1 MSGGDEH
8 GHPRTVQAEDRLGDP
23 ERLAL
28 VRTLLRED
36 APLRGALDHVTEVV
50 ATALEAPVAL
60 VSIVDDRRQSFL
72 SCVGLPSAVAS
83 GTPISH
89 SFCQHVVDRDAPL
102 IVGDARE
109 DPLVADNPS
118 VDELNVI
125 AYAGIPLRVH
135 GQVVGSLCAIDH
147 VPREWAALEI
157 ETLRTTAGLVE
168 YLIGTR
174 TALVSRTTEAERAA
188 DLATRMQQALLAQPD
203 PGTFRVD
210 LTYQA
215 GSRRLLLGG
224 DFVATRLA
232 GDGSLDFVI
241 GDVSGHGPEAAALAV
256 EIRASWH
263 ALRTYGISIPDLF
276 QSLDRIVSATEFMVT
291 MLVGN
296 LEAGG
301 RLTIGTAGHPPP
313 LLVGPEGARELDL
326 PPQAL
331 LGVAGHG
338 SSAWSTVTT
347 ELGSSTLFAYTDGLV
362 EGRADPAPERYG
374 VERLL
379 TAIRAHGP
387 VPAALIEQASHAHGG
402 PLPDDVAI
410 LLIGCGAPRA

>member
-1 MSGGDEH
+1 MSS
-8 GHPRTVQAEDRLGDP
+8 AEQHRRIDDPDRLD
-23 ERLAL
+23 L
-28 VRTLLRED
+28 VRQLLRED
-36 APLRGALDHVTEVV
+36 APLRGALDRITEVV
-50 ATALEAPVAL
+50 STALRAPVAL

-72 SCVGLPSAVAS
+72 SCVGLPPAIAS

-109 DPLVADNPS
+109 DVLVADNPS
-118 VDELNVI
+118 VAELKVI
-125 AYAGIPLRVH
+125 AYAGIPLRVDGH
-135 GQVVGSLCAIDH
+135 VVGSLCAIDH

-157 ETLRTTAGLVE
+157 DTLRATAALVE
-168 YLIGTR
+168 YLVGTR
-174 TALVSRTTEAERAA
+174 TAHVSRSAEAARAA

-276 QSLDRIVSATEFMVT
+276 QSLDRIVSATEFVVT

-313 LLVGPEGARELDL
+313 LVVGPDGARELDL
-326 PPQAL
+326 PPQSL

-338 SSAWSTVTT
+338 GSVWRTVTAD
-347 ELGSSTLFAYTDGLV
+347 LGDATLFAYTDGLV
-362 EGRADPAPERYG
+362 EGRADPAPARYG

-379 TAIRAHGP
+379 AAIRAHGP
-387 VPAALIEQASHAHGG
+387 VPAELIEQASHAHGG

-410 LLIGCGAPRA
+410 LLIGCGAARA

>member
-1 MSGGDEH
+1 MSGEDSHGRAATAGGSGRIGD
-8 GHPRTVQAEDRLGDP
+8 PDRL
-23 ERLAL
+23 EL
-28 VRTLLRED
+28 VRLLLRED

-50 ATALEAPVAL
+50 STALQAPVAL

-72 SCVGLPSAVAS
+72 SCVGLPPEVAS

-109 DPLVADNPS
+109 DPLVSDNPS
-118 VDELNVI
+118 VAELHVI
-125 AYAGIPLRVH
+125 AYAGVPLRID
-135 GQVVGSLCAIDH
+135 GQTVGSLCAIDH
-147 VPREWAALEI
+147 VPRQWTPLQL

-168 YLIGTR
+168 YLVGTR
-174 TALVSRTTEAERAA
+174 TALVSRSAEAERAA

-263 ALRTYGISIPDLF
+263 ALRTYGISIPELF

-296 LEAGG
+296 LEADG

-313 LLVGPEGARELDL
+313 LLVGPDGAQELDL
-326 PPQAL
+326 PPQPL
-331 LGVAGHG
+331 LGVGGDG
-338 SSAWSTVTT
+338 STAWTTVTV
-347 ELGSSTLFAYTDGLV
+347 ELGSATLFAYTDGLV

-410 LLIGCGAPRA
+410 LLIGCGAARA